1 MASLAL
7 CHLGK
12 VVVVG
17 QTHPVE
23 VCEVCLDPDPAERIR
38 LTEAA
43 VACFARGDF
52 DAARAAFRALEARLG
67 RSKIAA
73 TFVEAMDRPDD
84 LRDGVLRLRAK

>member
-1 MASLAL
+1 
-7 CHLGK
+7 
-12 VVVVG
+12 VVVG

-23 VCEVCLDPDPAERIR
+23 VCEVCLDADPAERIR

-43 VACFARGDF
+43 VQCFARADF
-52 DAARAAFRALEARLG
+52 DAARAGFQALEARFG
-67 RSKIAA
+67 KSKTAA